1 MRFTVTRL
9 CGGKALMAASRDLL
23 DVDLERAGAFISEE
37 GSVKKSD
44 DLMMVADWCGME
56 ITIYPQGKVM
66 FHPLSDRDTAV
77 KYATEILLGSGI
89 SGD

>member
-1 MRFTVTRL
+1 
-9 CGGKALMAASRDLL
+9 MAASRDLL

-44 DLMMVADWCGME
+44 DLMMVADWRGME

-89 SGD
+89 SGN

>member
-44 DLMMVADWCGME
+44 DLMMVADWRGME

>member
-44 DLMMVADWCGME
+44 DLMMVADWRGME

-89 SGD
+89 SGN